1 MKKLLFFIAVVLA
14 FCSYSSVA
22 YANAPPPRY
31 FYNVY
36 ILIDDFSLIDSIAI
50 HGYDKEGTYR
60 FIENDANPQE
70 TKISKERVII
80 FNNQNDRF
88 KSFHLVIKFNNGETA
103 ESNFVDIVDQSNYIY
118 SVADNVL
125 KQGKITSWKPHGL
138 TILYGGFLLL
148 TPLVFTIIVEWAISL
163 LFKVR
168 PGKYVVY
175 INIASNIV
183 MNILILYLYAN
194 SVIDYLTLI
203 IIMEILV
210 AAVEYTF
217 YTLKYP
223 SEKKIK
229 LFSFVITA
237 NLVSWLLYWY
247 IGSAVLK

>member
-22 YANAPPPRY
+22 FANAPPPSPDIID
-31 FYNVY
+31 
-36 ILIDDFSLIDSIAI
+36 ILIDDYSQIDSIALY
-50 HGYDKEGTYR
+50 GYDKEGTYR
-60 FIENDANPQE
+60 FIGDDASLQE
-70 TKISKERVII
+70 TKITKERVII
-80 FNNQNDRF
+80 FNNQNNRF

-103 ESNFVDIVDQSNYIY
+103 ESNFVDIVYRWDYIY

-125 KQGKITSWKPHGL
+125 KQGEIKSWKPHGL
-138 TILYGGFLLL
+138 TIFWGGFLLL
-148 TPLVFTIIVEWAISL
+148 MPLIFTIIVEWAISL
-163 LFKVR
+163 PFKLR

-183 MNILILYLYAN
+183 MNILILYMYATI
-194 SVIDYLTLI
+194 VIDYLTLI

-237 NLVSWLLYWY
+237 NLVSWLSYWY
-247 IGSAVLK
+247 IGSALLK